1 MAASATELRP
11 IDRSSK
17 LKASRQKLVEAMF
30 EANEP
35 LTFNY
40 THERAVEIV
49 ARLSNEWR
57 RSWAPM
63 PQIAVDY
70 RKIIKK
76 LREKKIAF
84 VLTGMYGISSWLG
97 RPRATQDV
105 DLLVNG
111 GRTYARTIEAL
122 KELYPKLE
130 VRTRGG
136 LSRFYA
142 PGEKDPLIDVIYP
155 FRLDQEATLATAV
168 WKTDGKLKYRI
179 PRLEAALANKYGA
192 SLTAVRSPGKRAQD
206 MIDFFTMVRHSMD
219 EGRKPIDLE
228 LLESFGEKVWPGG
241 GGAEILRLV
250 AEAKANRVPAVSLK

>member
-1 MAASATELRP
+1 MPSVIAKPRP
-11 IDRSSK
+11 VDRSSMYKANPK
-17 LKASRQKLVEAMF
+17 LLIDGMNEAD
-30 EANEP
+30 EP

-49 ARLSNEWR
+49 ARLSAEWR

-63 PQIAVDY
+63 PKVAVDY
-70 RKIIKK
+70 RKIVKK

-97 RPRATQDV
+97 RPRATFDV
-105 DLLVNG
+105 DLLVKG
-111 GRTYARTIEAL
+111 GRSYFRAIEAL

-142 PGEKDPLIDVIYP
+142 PGEKDPLIDLVCP
-155 FRLDQEATLATAV
+155 FRPDQEVTLATAV

-192 SLTAVRSPGKRAQD
+192 SLTVVRSPGKRAQD
-206 MIDFFTMVRHSMD
+206 MLDFFTMVRHSMD
-219 EGRKPIDLE
+219 EGAKPIDLA
-228 LLESFGEKVWPGG
+228 LLASLGEKVWPEG

-250 AEAKANRVPAVSLK
+250 SEAKADQIPNLSLK